1 MGDTCACAGWSL
13 ALATTLPAAAIFMP
27 ATALAVA
34 PFDGTTVSPGLGPTF
49 GDPWCANAAPGSSIA
64 NQQGAPLALIPYEA
78 IGCSLQKFQDE
89 ANAASLPQRMDFS
102 ILGQSAGGRNMY
114 RVVVNALET
123 PNQIRD
129 YQRWQQLR
137 AIELTDP
144 TAAAILLDS
153 WGPDVKMPIFIEANI
168 HGDEEEGADAIMQV
182 IRDLV
187 TTPYGT
193 NATVDK
199 ILDHAILVVIPN
211 QNPDGRFIGQR
222 ANANNFDMNRDFLVQ
237 SQSETRNS
245 IRLQQEFLATAGL
258 AMHGYVNPTL
268 IDGLTK
274 PHNPGLEYD
283 IFAYWNQLRVDANQA
298 ALAAVG
304 MGITR
309 PNAPAGLTGFTGYC
323 SASSPVTAGNSCGAS
338 TQRTIAAAPGGATQV
353 GNTVTITTTAA
364 LSIDLT
370 VGAQVTISG
379 VANAAYNGTFRI
391 ASAPTT
397 TSFTYVHPTQSD
409 LPASG
414 GGTAAPLPSPA
425 NAEGWDDW
433 GPFYTQT
440 YMAFYGPDSSTLE
453 MCSSGAGCNGRF
465 GSKRAQYIGFYSSA
479 DFWLDNRSPMMKD
492 QIEMFRR
499 GVADADRSQC
509 CFNPLLIARGFNED
523 QHNWMVPYPKA
534 FVIPFNGDGQ
544 RSDAEANRMAQW
556 LLDNGIVV
564 HRMTSDFSYGSTTYP
579 AGSYV
584 VYMNQALRGLAYTT
598 LAAGQDISARITQLY
613 APPGAWSHGLVWGAD
628 VAEIPRVG
636 AAFTPA
642 TAPIAAPNPLTGG
655 IRDGAAAPS
664 DFYSVT
670 ARGPIEIRAILS
682 LLRAASTGEI
692 AEASFA
698 STTGGTM
705 PAGSFIFP
713 NDPATK
719 AAIDAAGAAAGIH
732 FERNVGVTK
741 PATTQMK
748 EAPKVA
754 ILVNSANPANSD
766 TSQSLKAL
774 FGPDAIFVSLLTG
787 ANSLQLS
794 PTDPLAGIDVIYN
807 TGQAYPAA
815 ANTTARARL
824 NAFFARGGGYIG
836 TAVSATNFTFLTG
849 AVPAL
854 VTSPFTLTSSG
865 AGGGITT
872 WDNVGGANSP
882 ITSGFAAAD
891 YLFMPSNVTYFTA
904 TPAGAVIDG
913 RNNAN
918 MTGTAPNG
926 PSPGFIAGLWRNRA
940 ATSNSAP
947 VVVHGNTTAS
957 SRYVG
962 YAANPFSR
970 QDAEREWTLI
980 GQAALWSNLTDE
992 ASSTIDFPANGGAY
1006 SNANFDAGCST
1017 AGGDF
1022 CGTASNGS
1030 GPALAKVQVAVQQA
1044 SSGSWWDGTAFA
1056 SATPVYADATGT
1068 TTWSFAFASSQFPA
1082 DGNYVVRAKAVD
1094 AGGNEQLSRAPRRSR
1109 STTSTRP
1116 PRSASP
1122 RTAVLQRRA
1131 VGSRLRDPGG
1141 RHLRHGR
1148 GRPLRPR
1155 VRPVEHAA
1163 QLDGDVLERLELLE
1177 RVPGVHLR
1185 RRLRE
1190 LVG

>member
-1 MGDTCACAGWSL
+1 
-13 ALATTLPAAAIFMP
+13 
-27 ATALAVA
+27 
-34 PFDGTTVSPGLGPTF
+34 
-49 GDPWCANAAPGSSIA
+49 
-64 NQQGAPLALIPYEA
+64 
-78 IGCSLQKFQDE
+78 
-89 ANAASLPQRMDFS
+89 
-102 ILGQSAGGRNMY
+102 
-114 RVVVNALET
+114 
-123 PNQIRD
+123 
-129 YQRWQQLR
+129 
-137 AIELTDP
+137 
-144 TAAAILLDS
+144 
-153 WGPDVKMPIFIEANI
+153 
-168 HGDEEEGADAIMQV
+168 
-182 IRDLV
+182 
-187 TTPYGT
+187 
-193 NATVDK
+193 
-199 ILDHAILVVIPN
+199 
-211 QNPDGRFIGQR
+211 
-222 ANANNFDMNRDFLVQ
+222 MNRDFLVQ

-245 IRLQQEFLATAGL
+245 VRLQQEFLATAGL

-309 PNAPAGLTGFTGYC
+309 PNAPAGLTGYTGYC

-397 TSFTYVHPTQSD
+397 TSFTYTHPTQSD

-564 HRMTSDFSYGSTTYP
+564 HRMTSDFTYGSTTYRGRLVRRVHEP
-579 AGSYV
+579 GPPRPRLHDARGGPGHLRP
-584 VYMNQALRGLAYTT
+584 NHPALRASGRLEPRA
-598 LAAGQDISARITQLY
+598 
-613 APPGAWSHGLVWGAD
+613 
-628 VAEIPRVG
+628 RVG
-636 AAFTPA
+636 RRRGRDSAQWRGLHAGDGSDRGAEPA
-642 TAPIAAPNPLTGG
+642 DRWDPRRGSG
-655 IRDGAAAPS
+655 
-664 DFYSVT
+664 SV
-670 ARGPIEIRAILS
+670 RLLLGHGPGPIEIRAILS
-682 LLRAASTGEI
+682 LLRGGTTGEI

-766 TSQSLKAL
+766 TSQSLKAI
-774 FGPDAIFVSLLTG
+774 FGPDAIFVSVLTG

-882 ITSGFAAAD
+882 ITSA
-891 YLFMPSNVTYFTA
+891 
-904 TPAGAVIDG
+904 
-913 RNNAN
+913 
-918 MTGTAPNG
+918 
-926 PSPGFIAGLWRNRA
+926 
-940 ATSNSAP
+940 
-947 VVVHGNTTAS
+947 
-957 SRYVG
+957 
-962 YAANPFSR
+962 
-970 QDAEREWTLI
+970 
-980 GQAALWSNLTDE
+980 
-992 ASSTIDFPANGGAY
+992 
-1006 SNANFDAGCST
+1006 
-1017 AGGDF
+1017 
-1022 CGTASNGS
+1022 
-1030 GPALAKVQVAVQQA
+1030 
-1044 SSGSWWDGTAFA
+1044 
-1056 SATPVYADATGT
+1056 
-1068 TTWSFAFASSQFPA
+1068 
-1082 DGNYVVRAKAVD
+1082 
-1094 AGGNEQLSRAPRRSR
+1094 
-1109 STTSTRP
+1109 
-1116 PRSASP
+1116 
-1122 RTAVLQRRA
+1122 
-1131 VGSRLRDPGG
+1131 
-1141 RHLRHGR
+1141 
-1148 GRPLRPR
+1148 
-1155 VRPVEHAA
+1155 
-1163 QLDGDVLERLELLE
+1163 
-1177 RVPGVHLR
+1177 LR
-1185 RRLRE
+1185 RRRTTCSCRRT
-1190 LVG
+1190 